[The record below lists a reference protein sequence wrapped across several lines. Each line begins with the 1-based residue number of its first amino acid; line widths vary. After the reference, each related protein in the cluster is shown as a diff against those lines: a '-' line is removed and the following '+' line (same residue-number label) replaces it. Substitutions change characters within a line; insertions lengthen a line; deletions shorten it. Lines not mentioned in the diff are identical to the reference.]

1 MKMICRR
8 AVCFIFCAAFLC
20 GCSSPQTART
30 AEPAKPAETADVR
43 SDKIPFDFAAVG
55 AATAVPALVEKY
67 GAVSVNYLMHFED
80 EDYRQSITFFGNE
93 NGSISYI
100 QTSGDNDDTEY
111 FDGLCDYWTQYT
123 EDGTVG
129 YADLPVGG
137 ADLGISYENYIFD
150 HSDADSLTVTGMTR
164 TDDGGA
170 IVEAQE
176 EYADTVE
183 VEGDG
188 EGETSVSERIFV
200 YDYIFRVNPS
210 NEMTEIKMSC
220 IDKES
225 GKTDSTLE
233 MKVTFGGE
241 KPAVPQFMN
250 DTFTINA
257 VFIGSED
264 ETSYDFAVPSGFLPY
279 IMTPEDGDYIIS
291 RNREMTDTISSTASI
306 TESAVLYIRRADA
319 AQGVVN

>member
-20 GCSSPQTART
+20 GCSSAQAADTAY
-30 AEPAKPAETADVR
+30 TADTADTEAVG

-55 AATAVPALVEKY
+55 NATAVPALVDKY
-67 GAVSVNYLMHFED
+67 GAVSVDYLMHFED

-93 NGSISYI
+93 KGSISYL
-100 QTSGDNDDTEY
+100 QTSGDNNDTEY

-123 EDGTVG
+123 EDGAVG

-183 VEGDG
+183 IDG
-188 EGETSVSERIFV
+188 EGEDAASERIFV

-225 GKTDSTLE
+225 GETDSTLE

-250 DTFTINA
+250 DTFSIKA
-257 VFIGSED
+257 VFMGNEG
-264 ETSYDFAVPSGFLPY
+264 ETSYDFAVPVGFLPY

-306 TESAVLYIRRADA
+306 TESAVLYIRRADS
-319 AQGVVN
+319 AQGVAN